1 MNKYLLM
8 VWVILSATLVSSC
21 AEEEATPE
29 PTSDAKI
36 RFEFRF
42 DEQQTRLDNLARPA
56 SIPAG
61 NAAQTPDFKA
71 LSVHYIEFA
80 PSALTQLGGGDV
92 LYQNEEVSSSANG
105 YTTAIDFSKAIVSD
119 EGVTFLEVPI
129 SELTPATYEWVRAS
143 VAYQNFEVRFNVL
156 DIPINGQ
163 NYDVL
168 DQKGTLA
175 GFLGYNTRVGDFQV
189 GEQSVTVNA
198 DKAQG
203 FWAFESEITIPEFN
217 YTYSDVATG
226 QAPATTVV
234 NPLAATSPIPAGS
247 CVITGAFDRP
257 LEITGNETEDITVV
271 LSFSIQNSFEWQDTN
286 GNGEWDINVAQ
297 ATSERVADMGLRGL
311 EVKVE

>member
-1 MNKYLLM
+1 MT
-8 VWVILSATLVSSC
+8 WTILSVALISSC
-21 AEEEATPE
+21 AEEEETSD

-42 DEQQTRLDNLARPA
+42 DEQQDRLDNLARPA
-56 SIPAG
+56 SVPAG

-71 LSVHYIEFA
+71 LCVHYIEFA

-92 LYQNEEVSSSANG
+92 LYQNEEVSSSSNG
-105 YTTAIDFSKAIVSD
+105 YTTAIDFSEAIISD
-119 EGVTFLEVPI
+119 EGITFLEVPI
-129 SELTPATYEWVRAS
+129 SKLTTTTYEWVRAS
-143 VAYQNFEVRFNVL
+143 VAYQNLEIRFTIL

-163 NYDVL
+163 NYDVF

-175 GFLGYNTRVGDFQV
+175 GFLGYNTRVGNFQV

-203 FWAFESEITIPEFN
+203 FWAFESEITLPEFN
-217 YTYSDVATG
+217 YTYNDVSTG

-234 NPLAATSPIPAGS
+234 NPLAATSPVPAGS
-247 CVITGAFDRP
+247 CVITGAFNQP
-257 LEITGNETEDITVV
+257 LKITGNETEDIIVV
-271 LSFSIQNSFEWQDTN
+271 LSFSIQNSFEWQDDN
-286 GNGEWDINVAQ
+286 ENGEWDINVAQ
-297 ATSERVADMGLRGL
+297 AAAERIADMGLRGL